1 MLSFKEEAFS
11 AFAIDILTRN
21 DYDISD
27 SVFLLSGFHIK
38 SNTLLPVG
46 YLISYEMAEEWRNTK
61 ES

>member
-27 SVFLLSGFHIK
+27 SAF
-38 SNTLLPVG
+38 
-46 YLISYEMAEEWRNTK
+46 
-61 ES
+61 

>member
-27 SVFLLSGFHIK
+27 SVFLLSGLHIK
-38 SNTLLPVG
+38 SNTLLLVG
-46 YLISYEMAEEWRNTK
+46 YLI
-61 ES
+61 

>member
-27 SVFLLSGFHIK
+27 SVFLLSRFLIK

-46 YLISYEMAEEWRNTK
+46 YLI
-61 ES
+61 

>member
-11 AFAIDILTRN
+11 VFTIDILTRN

-27 SVFLLSGFHIK
+27 SVFLLSGYHIK

-46 YLISYEMAEEWRNTK
+46 YLI
-61 ES
+61 

>member
-11 AFAIDILTRN
+11 AFAIDILTGN

-27 SVFLLSGFHIK
+27 SVFAVGFHIK

-46 YLISYEMAEEWRNTK
+46 YLI
-61 ES
+61 